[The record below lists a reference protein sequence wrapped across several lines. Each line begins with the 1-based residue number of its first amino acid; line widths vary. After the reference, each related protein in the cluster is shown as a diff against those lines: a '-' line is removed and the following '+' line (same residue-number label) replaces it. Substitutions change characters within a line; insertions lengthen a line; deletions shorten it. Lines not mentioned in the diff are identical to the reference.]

1 MRTAAAVVGLSVLA
15 AALALPACAK
25 PWSKSYLVEIY
36 EYAHI
41 YGRIDSAKDQP
52 GTDCPKGT
60 NPDVDWTKALLIGK
74 RTPADVK
81 KLMDPER
88 RSAGGFD
95 RSFYYLRG
103 PKGENVYTNP
113 SVIKDTGQKDVEGR
127 LALGFDLDG
136 NPNTGG
142 FVSPE
147 GVKGIDN
154 AFYKSSGCWPRFRG
168 PERQVASY
176 SNDGMHDGV
185 YTIVLVV
192 SGENDPL
199 NDASAKLGVYLSKDK
214 MVKDANGAIAA
225 DYSFRIDPKD
235 EFQTVADVKI
245 TNGVI
250 ETKAPITLKMRDF
263 YTPGFFPK
271 ELVLEKAQIRFEM
284 KKDGALAGIFGG
296 YRDWMVHY
304 IGTAGN
310 GGWSAGAIHETVGH
324 INLPIWWHALKRHAD
339 GMPDPKTGEN
349 KGISTVYRIWAVPA
363 FVTTPDGKARVTQAK
378 RFEPEQVAEGGAPK
392 GSRSR

>member
-1 MRTAAAVVGLSVLA
+1 L
-15 AALALPACAK
+15 
-25 PWSKSYLVEIY
+25 
-36 EYAHI
+36 
-41 YGRIDSAKDQP
+41 
-52 GTDCPKGT
+52 PKGT
-60 NPDVDWTKALLIGK
+60 NSDVDWTKALLIGK

-113 SVIKDTGQKDVEGR
+113 TVIKDTGQKDVEGK

-168 PERQVASY
+168 VASY

-192 SGENDPL
+192 SG
-199 NDASAKLGVYLSKDK
+199 
-214 MVKDANGAIAA
+214 
-225 DYSFRIDPKD
+225 
-235 EFQTVADVKI
+235 
-245 TNGVI
+245 
-250 ETKAPITLKMRDF
+250 
-263 YTPGFFPK
+263 
-271 ELVLEKAQIRFEM
+271 
-284 KKDGALAGIFGG
+284 
-296 YRDWMVHY
+296 
-304 IGTAGN
+304 
-310 GGWSAGAIHETVGH
+310 
-324 INLPIWWHALKRHAD
+324 
-339 GMPDPKTGEN
+339 
-349 KGISTVYRIWAVPA
+349 
-363 FVTTPDGKARVTQAK
+363 
-378 RFEPEQVAEGGAPK
+378 
-392 GSRSR
+392 